1 MIDLAYIIESADYR
15 MYRACPEIMTP
26 DVKPYKP
33 VKIIKC
39 AICGRRV
46 AVSRKAVNA
55 KYCPGC
61 QSAAQKAVKR
71 RTQARLN
78 ELIREV
84 ESYTKST
91 LPCEKWCGRRSCA
104 DIIAVEKQARE
115 QGLSYGAFMAK
126 KRGNTKI

>member
-1 MIDLAYIIESADYR
+1 MIDTAYIIESADFR
-15 MYRACPEIMTP
+15 MYEACPEILTP
-26 DVKPYKP
+26 DRKPYKR
-33 VKIIKC
+33 IRTINC
-39 AICGRRV
+39 LMCGARF
-46 AVSRKAVNA
+46 AAKSSAA

-61 QSAAQKAVKR
+61 QSAARKATKR

-91 LPCEKWCGRRSCA
+91 LPCEKWDGRKSCA

-126 KRGNTKI
+126 KRGES

>member
-15 MYRACPEIMTP
+15 MYRACPEILTP
-26 DVKPYKP
+26 DRKPYKR
-33 VKIIKC
+33 IRTINC
-39 AICGRRV
+39 MMCGARF
-46 AVSRKAVNA
+46 AAKSSTA

-61 QSAAQKAVKR
+61 QSAAQKVTKR

-91 LPCEKWCGRRSCA
+91 LPCEKWDGRRSGK
-104 DIIAVEKQARE
+104 DVSAVEKQARE
-115 QGLSYGAFMAK
+115 LGLSYGQFMAK
-126 KRGNTKI
+126 KRGGAKI

>member
-1 MIDLAYIIESADYR
+1 MIDIAYIIESADFRIYE
-15 MYRACPEIMTP
+15 ACPEILTP
-26 DVKPYKP
+26 DRKPYKP

-46 AVSRKAVNA
+46 AVSRKAVSA

-61 QSAAQKAVKR
+61 QSAAQKATKR

-91 LPCEKWCGRRSCA
+91 LPCEKWDGRRSGK
-104 DIIAVEKQARE
+104 DVSAVEKQARE
-115 QGLSYGAFMAK
+115 LGLSYGHFMAK
-126 KRGNTKI
+126 KKGGTKI

>member
-33 VKIIKC
+33 VLRIKYKKPKR
-39 AICGRRV
+39 IERR
-46 AVSRKAVNA
+46 AGHYSKT
-55 KYCPGC
+55 P
-61 QSAAQKAVKR
+61 
-71 RTQARLN
+71 
-78 ELIREV
+78 
-84 ESYTKST
+84 
-91 LPCEKWCGRRSCA
+91 PCSQWQGRRSCA

-126 KRGNTKI
+126 KRGDAKI